1 MSRPTFVFRGG
12 RGRVGVRASA
22 AGVDRYVATNRFR
35 VQELREGADAKFEQ
49 RWARRPS
56 RLATMDGFRWFALFR
71 RVSRDG
77 GPLVIDNDDFNYC
90 SFTMW
95 DNKDSFLVWRT
106 GDAFKE
112 AHGGGNFFGILD
124 MLISSTQTLKG
135 KPKPLMYEAR
145 GTCSVPVSASD
156 PSISGSQG
164 GWRNV
169 EADGK
174 FFFSSLWFPILWH
187 PIESDLTA
195 YFFLSS
201 LFSSLS
207 LFCSG
212 INILEPECF
221 MATMDYR
228 GSPNY
233 DLIAEQFTRAKD
245 CPGFKVATL
254 LSPDTSDDADTL
266 TAATIWDNQ
275 KSWEDFA
282 ASEGKIASD
291 LPAPS
296 PKYFEGKLMLTTEK
310 GA

>member
-1 MSRPTFVFRGG
+1 MGRREREREEKREEKRETMSRPTFVFRGG

-169 EADGK
+169 EADG
-174 FFFSSLWFPILWH
+174 
-187 PIESDLTA
+187 
-195 YFFLSS
+195 
-201 LFSSLS
+201 
-207 LFCSG
+207 

>member
-1 MSRPTFVFRGG
+1 MGREEKREEKRETMSRPTFVFRGG

-77 GPLVIDNDDFNYC
+77 GPLVIDNEDFNYC

-169 EADGK
+169 EAD
-174 FFFSSLWFPILWH
+174 
-187 PIESDLTA
+187 
-195 YFFLSS
+195 
-201 LFSSLS
+201 
-207 LFCSG
+207 G